1 MNWSVKNCRHNY
13 VRHPGIIY
21 HTEIIKI
28 LLQRAKNGVRSGILK
43 VSGSEAMK
51 EKTLPLLKENNL
63 QVKWAREELEVRN
76 NLTYTVNRHIKNNA

>member
-1 MNWSVKNCRHNY
+1 M
-13 VRHPGIIY
+13 
-21 HTEIIKI
+21 
-28 LLQRAKNGVRSGILK
+28 RSGILK